1 MKVKAPAEKNFR
13 RAKVKPGRR
22 KAKRAWFSWRLV
34 RVTCAAAV
42 VIYGVYRACALVLDA
57 TVLQVDRISV
67 SGNVRLSRGEVQQL
81 AHGLYGANILT
92 ADLARYRRAILDSP
106 WVAEAALRRV
116 LPSTVEISVV
126 ERQPFGISRL
136 RHQLYLVDREGTVI
150 DEFGPKY
157 SDFDLPIVDGLV
169 TAPRDGK
176 PAIDPARA
184 HLAASV
190 VDSLAG
196 DPPLARRLSQIDVSD
211 VHNAAVLLDDDPAL
225 LYLGEEKFR
234 ERLKSYLEVADAIRA
249 GVPSEIDYVDLRF
262 GQRVFAGQRKGTTG
276 TGGKPSKGG
285 RSY

>member
-22 KAKRAWFSWRLV
+22 KAKQAWLSWRLV
-34 RVTCAAAV
+34 RVTLTAAV

-57 TVLQVDRISV
+57 TALQVDRINV

-92 ADLARYRRAILDSP
+92 VDLARYRRGILDSP

-150 DEFGPKY
+150 DEFGPQY
-157 SDFDLPIVDGLV
+157 SDFDLPIIDGLV
-169 TAPRDGK
+169 TAPRDGR

-184 HLAASV
+184 HLAARV

-225 LYLGEEKFR
+225 LYLGEEKFS
-234 ERLKSYLEVADAIRA
+234 ERLKSYLEVADAIRE

-276 TGGKPSKGG
+276 TARKPSRGG
-285 RSY
+285 RSN

>member
-13 RAKVKPGRR
+13 RAKGKPGRR
-22 KAKRAWFSWRLV
+22 KARRAWFSWRLV
-34 RVTCAAAV
+34 RVTFAAAV

-81 AHGLYGANILT
+81 VHGLYGANILT
-92 ADLARYRRAILDSP
+92 VDLARYRRAILDSP